1 MKNNH
6 NQRDRELDVLLAP
19 LKKQEVMPEQ
29 MAAWKSAVKNTVKST
44 HSKKRLHWYQI
55 ERPAFLQLAF
65 TLVLGFVMG
74 AITVHFSTQ
83 SDSNVAKTFEP
94 SATIEHIYAKAD

>member
-1 MKNNH
+1 MKNDH
-6 NQRDRELDVLLAP
+6 NQRDSELDVLLAP
-19 LKKQEVMPEQ
+19 LKNREVMPGQ
-29 MAAWKSAVKNTVKST
+29 MAAWKSTVRNAVKST
-44 HSKKRLHWYQI
+44 HSKKCLRWYQI

-74 AITVHFSTQ
+74 AITVHFSSQ
-83 SDSNVAKTFEP
+83 SESSVAKTFEP